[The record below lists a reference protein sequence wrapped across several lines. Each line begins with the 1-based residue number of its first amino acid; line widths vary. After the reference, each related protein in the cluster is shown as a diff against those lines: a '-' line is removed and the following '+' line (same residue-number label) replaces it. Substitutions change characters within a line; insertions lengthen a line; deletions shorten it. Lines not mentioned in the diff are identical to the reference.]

1 MKYSFA
7 PLVNNHCTLL
17 ILGSLP
23 GEESLRQVQYYAH
36 PRNAFWR
43 ILCDVFAENFTEDY
57 AARCALALRHGV
69 ALWDV
74 IGAAE
79 REGSLDT
86 AIRNPVVNDFAT
98 FLQTHPNIHKICL
111 NGGKAEQLF
120 KRHCMCKN
128 GLLTAEIEQ
137 AIKTE
142 HGASR
147 QPIKIIALPSTSP
160 ANAKMRYDEKLALWR
175 DAILTPPKHT

>member
-1 MKYSFA
+1 MKHSFA
-7 PLVNNHCTLL
+7 PLANKHCTLL

-23 GEESLRQVQYYAH
+23 GDESLRQVQYYAH

-43 ILCDVFAENFTEDY
+43 ILCEVFAEDFTQDY
-57 AARCALALRHGV
+57 PARCTLALRHGV

-86 AIRNPVVNDFAT
+86 AIRKPQVNDFAT
-98 FLQTHPNIHKICL
+98 FLRAHPAICKICL

-120 KRHCMCKN
+120 KRHCADILADPN
-128 GLLTAEIEQ
+128 IEV
-137 AIKTE
+137 
-142 HGASR
+142 
-147 QPIKIIALPSTSP
+147 IALPSTSP
-160 ANAKMRYDEKLALWR
+160 ANAKMPYAEKLAIWR
-175 DAILTPPKHT
+175 AAILT

>member
-1 MKYSFA
+1 MKHSFA
-7 PLVNNHCTLL
+7 PLVNEDCTLL

-86 AIRNPVVNDFAT
+86 AIRNPQVNDFAT
-98 FLQTHPNIHKICL
+98 FLREHPAICKICL

-120 KRHCMCKN
+120 RRHCKN
-128 GLLTAEIEQ
+128 ILENPAIE
-137 AIKTE
+137 
-142 HGASR
+142 S
-147 QPIKIIALPSTSP
+147 IALPSTSP
-160 ANAKMRYDEKLALWR
+160 ANAKMCYAAKRAHWQN
-175 DAILTPPKHT
+175 AILK

>member
-1 MKYSFA
+1 MKHSFA
-7 PLVNNHCTLL
+7 PLVNDQCTLL

-43 ILCDVFAENFTEDY
+43 ILCEVFAEEFTEDY
-57 AARCALALRHGV
+57 AERCALALRHGV

-74 IGAAE
+74 IGAAQ

-86 AIRNPVVNDFAT
+86 AIRNPEVNDFTT
-98 FLQTHPNIHKICL
+98 FLRAHPNIRKICL

-120 KRHCMCKN
+120 KRHCMGKN
-128 GLLTAEIEQ
+128 GLLNAELESALTI
-137 AIKTE
+137 ATKS
-142 HGASR
+142 A
-147 QPIKIIALPSTSP
+147 PIQIIALPSTSP
-160 ANAKMRYDEKLALWR
+160 ANAKMRYAEKLALWR
-175 DAILTPPKHT
+175 AAILS

>member
-1 MKYSFA
+1 MKHSFA
-7 PLVNNHCTLL
+7 PIVNEGCTTL

-23 GEESLRQVQYYAH
+23 GEKSLQAVQYYAH

-43 ILCDVFAENFTEDY
+43 ILCDVFAEEYTEDY
-57 AARCALALRHGV
+57 AVRCEIALRHGV

-86 AIRNPVVNDFAT
+86 AIRNPEVNDFAR
-98 FLQTHPNIHKICL
+98 FLRGHPAIHKICL

-120 KRHCMCKN
+120 KRHCKDILADPN
-128 GLLTAEIEQ
+128 IEV
-137 AIKTE
+137 
-142 HGASR
+142 
-147 QPIKIIALPSTSP
+147 IALPSTSP
-160 ANAKMRYDEKLALWR
+160 ANAKMLYNEKLACWR
-175 DAILTPPKHT
+175 AGVL

>member
-1 MKYSFA
+1 MKHSFA
-7 PLVNNHCTLL
+7 PVVNAHCTTL

-23 GEESLRQVQYYAH
+23 GDESLRQVQYYAH

-43 ILCDVFAENFTEDY
+43 ILCDVFAPDQPFAEDY
-57 AARCALALRHGV
+57 AARCALALQHGV

-86 AIRNPVVNDFAT
+86 AIRNPAVNDFAT
-98 FLQTHPNIHKICL
+98 FLRAHPSIHKICL

-120 KRHCMCKN
+120 KRHCKDIMADPHI
-128 GLLTAEIEQ
+128 TV
-137 AIKTE
+137 
-142 HGASR
+142 
-147 QPIKIIALPSTSP
+147 IALPSTSP
-160 ANAKMRYDEKLALWR
+160 ANAKMTFAEKRTLWQAALLDE
-175 DAILTPPKHT
+175 